1 MSRDINPTPSTIHP
15 RGSRVPSPRS
25 LADTSSPPNVE
36 ALRPRF
42 AHESSLSFRRSG
54 PTQTQMDF
62 GPDFLNPRP
71 VSSMSSRTVPIALPD
86 RNRAD
91 GPTVS
96 GGPPA
101 AGCEESESW
110 ISESLEPWVGGL
122 MVLLAGLASAA
133 LMPV

>member
-1 MSRDINPTPSTIHP
+1 
-15 RGSRVPSPRS
+15 
-25 LADTSSPPNVE
+25 
-36 ALRPRF
+36 
-42 AHESSLSFRRSG
+42 
-54 PTQTQMDF
+54 MDF

-86 RNRAD
+86 RNRGD
-91 GPTVS
+91 GPTV
-96 GGPPA
+96 A
-101 AGCEESESW
+101 ASEESESW